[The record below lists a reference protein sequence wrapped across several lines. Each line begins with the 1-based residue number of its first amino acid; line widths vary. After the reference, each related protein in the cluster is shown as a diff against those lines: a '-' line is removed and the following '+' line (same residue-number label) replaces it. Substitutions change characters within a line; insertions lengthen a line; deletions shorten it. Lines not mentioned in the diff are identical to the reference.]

1 MTSDRDDSGSVDE
14 LFADAP
20 EDSIVG
26 EMASDD
32 MPAPR
37 REEFVAELL
46 SPVTEDEVIE
56 SNRPADLLGEWD
68 PAEDDVLAEK
78 IAVEEAIAGDGEGGL
93 FTPDEHWEALK
104 EAAEFDREAW
114 DYDAIRAGEPRS
126 QWRVKE

>member
-1 MTSDRDDSGSVDE
+1 MTDDSESVDA
-14 LFADAP
+14 LLNDAP

-32 MPAPR
+32 MPASR
-37 REEFVAELL
+37 REEFVADLL

-78 IAVEEAIAGDGEGGL
+78 IAVEEAMAGDGEGGL

-104 EAAEFDREAW
+104 EAAEFDPEEW
-114 DYDAIRAGEPRS
+114 DYEAIRAGEPRS
-126 QWRVKE
+126 QWRVEE